1 MHLKHVSLYSLL
13 LLNDSKYWLTY
24 WAVYGCL
31 FVIMDI
37 SEKVLGRIPGFYTLI
52 IFSTIYLML
61 PMFRGAD
68 KVFRKILV
76 PLAGLQEV
84 SVMQFSSSMT
94 LDFIH

>member
-1 MHLKHVSLYSLL
+1 MLNFLLYLYYVQ
-13 LLNDSKYWLTY
+13 YWLTY

-31 FVIMDI
+31 FVIMDL

-84 SVMQFSSSMT
+84 SEIVC
-94 LDFIH
+94 DN